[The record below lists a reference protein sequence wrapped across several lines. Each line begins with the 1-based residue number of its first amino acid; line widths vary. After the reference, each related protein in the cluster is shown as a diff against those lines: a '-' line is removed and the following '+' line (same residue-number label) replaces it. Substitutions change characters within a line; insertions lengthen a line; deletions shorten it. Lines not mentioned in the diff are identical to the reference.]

1 MERIRRLVAYSA
13 GPIYTQGWRALV
25 PGGDPS
31 RVWGAYRTEYVR
43 TWVIWGFAGVIL
55 GYVLTSSLGN
65 SYFLESAKQ
74 MLAPLFW
81 NMVVV
86 LGLLFA
92 LFGALAYA
100 VRCRS
105 ISSYFFRSSYAFLKF
120 SSEVGAL
127 GFGAVVGLL
136 CVASY
141 ESGFIEFL
149 DYLRSVVGVVL
160 LGVVFFLNLIVW
172 WVAYCLRQDVETP
185 EYFRYVGQR
194 RGLLAVACIIS
205 IVGLSSI
212 SASTTP
218 NKSMQQTACGGS

>member
-1 MERIRRLVAYSA
+1 MERIRRLIAYSA
-13 GPIYTQGWRALV
+13 GPICTQGWHALI

-31 RVWGAYRTEYVR
+31 RVLIVYWKEYVR
-43 TWVIWGFAGVIL
+43 TWVIWGFTGVIL
-55 GYVLTSSLGN
+55 ACFLTSFLGN
-65 SYFLESAKQ
+65 SYFLESVKQ

-100 VRCRS
+100 VRCQS
-105 ISSYFFRSSYAFLKF
+105 ISSYFFRSSYAVLKF

-127 GFGAVVGLL
+127 GFGAVLGLL

-141 ESGFIEFL
+141 ESGFSEFV
-149 DYLRSVVGVVL
+149 DYLRSVVGVML

-172 WVAYCLRQDVETP
+172 WVAYCLREEVETP
-185 EYFRYVGQR
+185 EYFRYIGQR

-205 IVGLSSI
+205 IIGLGAI

>member
-1 MERIRRLVAYSA
+1 MEQIRRLIVYSA
-13 GPIYTQGWRALV
+13 GPICTQGWRALI

-31 RVWGAYRTEYVR
+31 RVLTVYWAEYVR
-43 TWVIWGFAGVIL
+43 KWVIWGVAGVIL
-55 GYVLTSSLGN
+55 AYVLTSCTN
-65 SYFLESAKQ
+65 NPYFIESAKQ
-74 MLAPLFW
+74 MVAPLFW

-92 LFGALAYA
+92 FFGALAYA
-100 VRCRS
+100 VQWRIFS
-105 ISSYFFRSSYAFLKF
+105 TYLFHSSYSVLTF

-141 ESGFIEFL
+141 ESGFIELL
-149 DYLRSVVGVVL
+149 DYLRSAVGVVL

-172 WVAYCLRQDVETP
+172 WVAYCLREEVETP
-185 EYFRYVGQR
+185 EYFLYIGQR
-194 RGLLAVACIIS
+194 RELLAIACIIS
-205 IVGLSSI
+205 IVGLGAI

-218 NKSMQQTACGGS
+218 NKSKQQTACGGS

>member
-1 MERIRRLVAYSA
+1 MERIRRLVAYLA
-13 GPIYTQGWRALV
+13 GPICTQGWRALI

-31 RVWGAYRTEYVR
+31 RVWVAYWTEYVR
-43 TWVIWGFAGVIL
+43 TWAVLGFIGVAL
-55 GYVLTSSLGN
+55 AYLLTSSLGN

-81 NMVVV
+81 NIVVV

-92 LFGALAYA
+92 LFGALAFA
-100 VRCRS
+100 VRCQS
-105 ISSYFFRSSYAFLKF
+105 ISSYFFRSSYTFLKF

-149 DYLRSVVGVVL
+149 DYLRSAVGVVL

-185 EYFRYVGQR
+185 EYFSYIGQR
-194 RGLLAVACIIS
+194 RGLLVIACIIS
-205 IVGLSSI
+205 VVGISVI

-218 NKSMQQTACGGS
+218 KVDAAIACDGS

>member
-1 MERIRRLVAYSA
+1 
-13 GPIYTQGWRALV
+13 
-25 PGGDPS
+25 
-31 RVWGAYRTEYVR
+31 
-43 TWVIWGFAGVIL
+43 
-55 GYVLTSSLGN
+55 
-65 SYFLESAKQ
+65 

-100 VRCRS
+100 ARCQS
-105 ISSYFFRSSYAFLKF
+105 ILSYFFRSSYAFLKF

-141 ESGFIEFL
+141 ESGFIELL

-172 WVAYCLRQDVETP
+172 WIAYCLREEVETP
-185 EYFRYVGQR
+185 EYFLYIGQR
-194 RGLLAVACIIS
+194 SGLLVIACIIS
-205 IVGLSSI
+205 IVGLSAI
-212 SASTTP
+212 SASATP